1 MVPPELALESQANR
15 MPALESAD
23 VVIVGGGIVG
33 SAVAYFL
40 STDATFRSRRI
51 VLIERDP
58 GYREASTARSA
69 GGIRQQFSTP
79 ENIAMSL
86 ATLDMFRNLETR
98 FGADAD
104 VAFRELGYL
113 ILASNVGATRLAEN
127 VALQRATGAD
137 ILLLEP
143 NELAR
148 RFPWLA
154 TEGVTAAGFGQS
166 GEGWFDPPSFAALLR
181 KAAIANGATLIND
194 SVVDIDAKERVAG
207 VSLASGLKI
216 ACKALVNAA
225 GPWAG
230 ELAALASIALPVAPR
245 KRFVYVIDCREASD
259 ALHQA
264 PLTVDPSGVWFRPE
278 GRVFLCGKSP
288 EANCEPPACNLDE
301 IDHEFFEREVWPHLA
316 QRVPAFESIKVV
328 NAWAGYYDYNTLDQN
343 AVIGSHPRLANLYF
357 ANGFSGHGAQQ
368 AAAAG
373 RAIAELIVHGA
384 FRTLDLTRLGYGR
397 IAANAPLRERN
408 VI

>member
-1 MVPPELALESQANR
+1 MET
-15 MPALESAD
+15 AD

-40 STDATFRSRRI
+40 STDAASRGRSI
-51 VLIERDP
+51 VLVERDP

-79 ENIAMSL
+79 ENVAMSQF
-86 ATLDMFRNLETR
+86 TLGMFRRLGAI
-98 FGADAD
+98 FGTDAD
-104 VAFRELGYL
+104 IAFREQGYL
-113 ILASNVGATRLAEN
+113 IMAPPEGQALLSEN
-127 VALQRATGAD
+127 VALQQSMGAD
-137 ILLLEP
+137 IALMGAAEI
-143 NELAR
+143 AR

-154 TEGVTAAGFGQS
+154 TDGVAAAGFGRT
-166 GEGWFDPPSFAALLR
+166 GEGWFDPTSFAALLR
-181 KAAIANGATLIND
+181 KAAAANGVSIVHD
-194 SVVDIDAKERVAG
+194 RVTAIGVRGSRVENVALAG
-207 VSLASGLKI
+207 GKTI
-216 ACKALVNAA
+216 PCQKLVNAA

-230 ELAALASIALPVAPR
+230 ALSALAGLKLPVEPR
-245 KRFVYVIDCREASD
+245 KRFVYVVDCREASD
-259 ALHQA
+259 ALHLA

-288 EANCEPPACNLDE
+288 AENEEPPVGDLDD
-301 IDHEFFEREVWPHLA
+301 IDHAFFEQQVWPRLA
-316 QRVPAFESIKVV
+316 ARVPVFESIKMI

-343 AVIGSHPRLANLYF
+343 AVIGPHPEVANFYF

-373 RAIAELIVHGA
+373 RAISELIVHGA
-384 FRTLDLTRLGYGR
+384 FQTLDLTRLGYAR
-397 IAANAPLRERN
+397 IVNTMPLAERN